1 MPSSHSTSTAAGS
14 SLNAGHST
22 RPFQEVDN
30 GACEKLPDKEKPKI
44 VVSNSLLQDTADI
57 RSDSPR
63 GDVAKTT
70 AGSNSSSQVVLERK
84 GDERGL
90 DDRG

>member
-14 SLNAGHST
+14 SLNADHSIT
-22 RPFQEVDN
+22 PFQEVDN
-30 GACEKLPDKEKPKI
+30 DACEKLSDKEKPKT

-57 RSDSPR
+57 RSDSPG

-70 AGSNSSSQVVLERK
+70 AGLNSSSQVALEGK